1 MDVPRGGC
9 ASASPLFRM
18 RRLLIFYVLFALG
31 LHASGADVPGS
42 RDPAGLQRWTG
53 SSIVGYQSPRQDEY
67 YYSTGSSRS
76 FGNVNPF
83 GPDSRKLQG
92 FVSRWTYLV
101 TDSSRSVSEIFSHYR
116 TELGKLGL
124 ETVYFPDPDMDG
136 WFGPGY
142 SSWEQRAKL
151 GQILDYN
158 EAEERYL
165 VARSTGGD
173 SVYYV
178 LFVTSFKDGVVP
190 EALKNIL
197 KVKMPLVQLD
207 IIAPSADQ
215 LQASAPELRAA
226 PAGRPEAMNP
236 DEMLRG
242 LGSAGSL
249 TLYGL
254 VFGTDKDTL
263 LPESAPSVER
273 IAELLQKDPA
283 LKLYIVCHTERTGTL
298 EASRDLSERRA
309 KSVVQELITGHKVA
323 ANRLTPVGAAFLAPV
338 ATSANEEGRA
348 KNRRVVLIPQETLFS
363 P

>member
-1 MDVPRGGC
+1 M
-9 ASASPLFRM
+9 L
-18 RRLLIFYVLFALG
+18 RLLLFYVLLLFE
-31 LHASGADVPGS
+31 LHAFGADVPGS
-42 RDPAGLQRWTG
+42 QDPAGLQRWTG

-76 FGNVNPF
+76 FGNPNPF
-83 GPDSRKLQG
+83 GPDSQKLQG

-101 TDSSRSVSEIFSHYR
+101 PDGSHSVAEIFSHYQ

-124 ETVYFPDPDMDG
+124 ETVYFPDPDKDG

-142 SSWEQRAKL
+142 ANWEQRAKL

-165 VARSTGGD
+165 VARSTGGE

-215 LQASAPELRAA
+215 LQE
-226 PAGRPEAMNP
+226 PATEARPSLAGKREAMNP
-236 DEMLRG
+236 DEMLRR
-242 LGSAGSL
+242 LQSTGSV

-254 VFGTDKDTL
+254 VFEAEKDAL

-273 IAELLQKDPA
+273 IAELLRKDPA
-283 LKLYIVCHTERTGTL
+283 LKLYIVCHTEHTGTL

-309 KSVVQELITGHKVA
+309 KAVVRELVSRHKVA
-323 ANRLTPVGAAFLAPV
+323 AGRLMAAGAAFLAPV
-338 ATSANEEGRA
+338 AADTTEEGRA
-348 KNRRVVLIPQETLFS
+348 RNRRVVLIPRETPL
-363 P
+363 PP